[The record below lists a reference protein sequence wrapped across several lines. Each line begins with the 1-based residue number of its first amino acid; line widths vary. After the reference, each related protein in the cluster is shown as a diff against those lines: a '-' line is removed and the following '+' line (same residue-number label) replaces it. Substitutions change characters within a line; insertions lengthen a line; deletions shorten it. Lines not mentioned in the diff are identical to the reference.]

1 MGLLALAA
9 NEGAHKATP
18 QSACSRI
25 SLLLCPLWDLLEVTE
40 KKKIATPDQ
49 TVLTVTS
56 ANSMSIWH
64 IDIFSGSN
72 NNNNNMF
79 CESCSWT
86 IVFCPNNWLGR
97 RRH

>member
-1 MGLLALAA
+1 MGLFALAA
-9 NEGAHKATP
+9 NEGAHKSAP
-18 QSACSRI
+18 QSARIRI
-25 SLLLCPLWDLLEVTE
+25 SVRDLLEVTE

-49 TVLTVTS
+49 TVLTVTC

-64 IDIFSGSN
+64 IDIFSGS
-72 NNNNNMF
+72 NNNNMF